1 MSNADGLRNYTG
13 DGTSGVYI
21 WGAQAENQS
30 YATSYIPTYG
40 AIATRN
46 QETCADAT
54 PVINSEEGT
63 LYAEVAAFANDAS
76 ETKLIGLSDGTVNN
90 YIVIEFKYGV
100 IKTALRF
107 NEVQINNTTGLS
119 STDGNYNKIA
129 ISWNNSTK
137 KFKTYVNGV
146 LNADL
151 TFVQNPSDLLNEL
164 SFASYTVNSGNFF
177 GNTKDLKV
185 YPKALAD
192 VQLIDLT
199 TI

>member
-1 MSNADGLRNYTG
+1 M
-13 DGTSGVYI
+13 
-21 WGAQAENQS
+21 
-30 YATSYIPTYG
+30 
-40 AIATRN
+40 
-46 QETCADAT
+46 
-54 PVINSEEGT
+54 
-63 LYAEVAAFANDAS
+63 
-76 ETKLIGLSDGTVNN
+76 
-90 YIVIEFKYGV
+90 
-100 IKTALRF
+100 
-107 NEVQINNTTGLS
+107 QINNTTGLS